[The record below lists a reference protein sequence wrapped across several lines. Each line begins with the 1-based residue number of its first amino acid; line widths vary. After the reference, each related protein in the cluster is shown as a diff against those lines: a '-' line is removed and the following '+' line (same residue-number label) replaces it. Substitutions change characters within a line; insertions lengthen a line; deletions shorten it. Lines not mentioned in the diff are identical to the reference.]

1 MDRDIPLFA
10 RDMDLVR
17 AILFWAEDAGR
28 PAKRPDVDR
37 LKLCYHIKIMAEAG
51 LIDGQGDYHRMPGTG
66 QIDPGLAVVRGITWD
81 GHDFL
86 EAMRSETAWKAVKE
100 AFSKHG
106 VPLVTQLLVGV
117 LKGRFHLGG
126 ASLP

>member
-1 MDRDIPLFA
+1 MCFQATRRDALAICAAPSRLLAKMDRDIPLFA
-10 RDMDLVR
+10 RHMDLVR

-66 QIDPGLAVVRGITWD
+66 
-81 GHDFL
+81 
-86 EAMRSETAWKAVKE
+86 RSIPA
-100 AFSKHG
+100 
-106 VPLVTQLLVGV
+106 
-117 LKGRFHLGG
+117 
-126 ASLP
+126 